1 VWHRREPLRRN
12 PQRELYTYIALRKK
26 PTPISPQAA
35 PSPSPP
41 PPHPTSSGFCRLYFI
56 DTSGAC
62 LLAQAPLFFSF
73 QKDTKR
79 QRAAL
84 ARNDER
90 TPVPTFS

>member
-1 VWHRREPLRRN
+1 
-12 PQRELYTYIALRKK
+12 
-26 PTPISPQAA
+26 
-35 PSPSPP
+35 
-41 PPHPTSSGFCRLYFI
+41 
-56 DTSGAC
+56 
-62 LLAQAPLFFSF
+62 LFFPF